1 MPTTSSHT
9 LQNRVHALL
18 DRLVDIGDGYDLI
31 IEHAPASIR
40 DLVAKIAEQHS
51 KDIAEIEHLASERDI
66 ALDRDCA
73 DLLEGDRIAT
83 RLRDVFAD
91 TDQSTLNAIVI
102 GEEIVVKRYDEAIAC
117 LAADDDMHGILMT
130 QRDELRNKVARIFEA
145 V

>member
-1 MPTTSSHT
+1 MPITSSHT
-9 LQNRVHALL
+9 LQDRVHALL

-40 DLVAKIAEQHS
+40 DLVAKIAEQHT
-51 KDIAEIEHLASERDI
+51 KDIAEIETLASERDI

-83 RLRDVFAD
+83 RLQDVFAD
-91 TDQSTLNAIVI
+91 NDRNTLNAIVI
-102 GEEIVVKRYDEAIAC
+102 GEEIVVKRYDDAIAC
-117 LAADDDMHGILMT
+117 LTPDDDLHGVLLG
-130 QRDELRNKVARIFEA
+130 QRDELRNKVAQIFEA